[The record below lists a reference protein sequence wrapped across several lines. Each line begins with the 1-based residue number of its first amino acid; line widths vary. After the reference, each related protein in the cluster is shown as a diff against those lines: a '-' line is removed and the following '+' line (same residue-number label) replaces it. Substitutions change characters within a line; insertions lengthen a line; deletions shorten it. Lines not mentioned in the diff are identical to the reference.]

1 LLSGPS
7 SKNEDPEHEK
17 VFNSGMHAILMR
29 QSVGQAHLSMSLL
42 LGTTYNVNFKLK
54 LVLVR
59 VNAPAMNTV

>member
-1 LLSGPS
+1 
-7 SKNEDPEHEK
+7 
-17 VFNSGMHAILMR
+17 MHAILMR